1 MSKKQSKIS
10 TIIQHEFLTKVK
22 SKTFLLSTFLAPLGI
37 IAIIAIVAVVT
48 IMSKDDTNKKLA
60 VLDRTE
66 AIGTE
71 LVAKD
76 TSKYFM
82 TSKNEKQLRKEIVDG
97 ELDGYILIPKDILTS
112 GKINVYTSG
121 GGGLGLISGIDN
133 ALSKIV
139 RREQLTQIGADSEII
154 KIVEKGINI
163 ETKKVTEEGAKED
176 HSEIFAGIG
185 YFLGFV
191 IYGLMFVYGG
201 MVMRGVIEEKANRIV
216 EIIASSAKPFE
227 IMMGKVLGIGLVGLL
242 QVAIWILLGAI
253 LMAAAG
259 ILLPQ
264 FMGAP
269 DQETISQAMQASGG
283 GMSGSAMAQPDF
295 VMPEI
300 GIGLIFAF
308 VFYFLAGYFIYA
320 TLFAAVGSAVDQ
332 EQDAAQLQ
340 IPITIPIIIPILF
353 IANVMANPDG
363 TLAVVL
369 SLIPFFTPIL
379 MMVRIAATEVP
390 VWQIALS
397 VILPILTFLG
407 SLWVAAK
414 IYRVG
419 ILMYGKKPT
428 FKDLYKWMKYKD

>member
-1 MSKKQSKIS
+1 MQSKSSKIS
-10 TIIQHEFLTKVK
+10 TIIQHEFLSKVK
-22 SKTFLLSTFLAPLGI
+22 SKTFLISTLLAPLGI
-37 IAIIAIVAVVT
+37 IAMIAIVAFVT
-48 IMSKDDTNKKLA
+48 IISKDDTNKKLA
-60 VLDRTE
+60 VLDKTDG
-66 AIGTE
+66 IGMQ
-71 LVAKD
+71 LVQRD
-76 TSKYFM
+76 TSKYFL
-82 TSKNEKQLRKEIVDG
+82 TDKAEAELNQEIIDDK
-97 ELDGYILIPKDILTS
+97 LDGYIIISEDILKS
-112 GKINVYTSG
+112 GNVYVYTSG
-121 GGGLGLISGIDN
+121 GGGLGLISNIDN
-133 ALSKIV
+133 NLSKIV
-139 RREQLTQIGADSEII
+139 RREQLSQIGADQEII
-154 KIVEKGINI
+154 NIVEKGVNI
-163 ETKKVTEEGAKED
+163 ETKKITEKGEEED

-242 QVAIWILLGAI
+242 QVTIWIILGAI
-253 LMAAAG
+253 ALAAAG
-259 ILLPQ
+259 VIIPQ
-264 FMGAP
+264 FMDTP
-269 DQETISQAMQASGG
+269 DPEMISQAMQASGG
-283 GMSGSAMAQPDF
+283 MAASPMTQPGF
-295 VMPEI
+295 QMPEI
-300 GIGLIFAF
+300 GIGVVIAF

-340 IPITIPIIIPILF
+340 MPITIPIIIPILF
-353 IANVMANPDG
+353 IANVMSNPDG

-379 MMVRIAATEVP
+379 MMVRVAATDVP
-390 VWQIALS
+390 IWQIALS

-419 ILMYGKKPT
+419 ILMYGKKPS
-428 FKDLYKWMKYKD
+428 FKDLYKWITYKD